1 MEALFFG
8 KSNAVGAENPNF
20 WICLKIQTLKKSKLS
35 CRYADKYGIV
45 RKKSLDF
52 FLFMLQSFMIELEVI
67 K

>member
-1 MEALFFG
+1 MDT
-8 KSNAVGAENPNF
+8 VNPKVR
-20 WICLKIQTLKKSKLS
+20 ICRKIQTLKKSKLS